1 MRSLVTTTQE
11 ELESFYRFAIEQ
23 LANGGTEKTIDE
35 LYDQWRYENLTLDD
49 MAENVAAI
57 QASIDDMNNGERGR
71 DAREV
76 VKELRSEL
84 NRTVGE

>member
-1 MRSLVTTTQE
+1 MTTTQE

-23 LANGGTEKTIDE
+23 LANDGTENTIDE
-35 LYDQWRYENLTLDD
+35 LYDQWRYENLTPEDL
-49 MAENVAAI
+49 AENVAAI

-84 NRTVGE
+84 NRTAGE